1 MERLPIRIQ
10 RLEGLAIAA
19 AAAVI
24 FVHQGFAWWW
34 LLVLFL
40 AFDLSMIGYAHS
52 TRAGALCYN
61 LGHTYVGPLLLIGAA
76 AVTTL
81 QWAWFVA
88 LAWAFHVGTDR
99 ALGYGLKLP
108 DGFTHTHLGEIGPAG
123 RAAP

>member
-19 AAAVI
+19 TAVI
-24 FVHQGFAWWW
+24 FIHQGFAWWW

-40 AFDLSMIGYAHS
+40 ALDLSMIGYAHS
-52 TRAGALCYN
+52 ARVGALSYN
-61 LGHTYVGPLLLIGAA
+61 LGHNYVGPVLLIGVGAFA
-76 AVTTL
+76 EL
-81 QWAWFVA
+81 PWAWFVA

-108 DGFTHTHLGEIGPAG
+108 DSFAHTHLGTIGPAR
-123 RAAP
+123 RAPA